1 MADNQSIIG
10 KGAIFK
16 GKISNASTIEING
29 RVEADIKSEK
39 VTLGKSASLE
49 GSIISELVVISGN
62 YQGKIK
68 ADSVWLTDSSVIT
81 GEITGVEPGE
91 HGFHIHEFI
100 CFAFQKSFDRNTSP
114 CRNKSSNVLRRHF
127 PIRRFLINQIIL
139 FISIILFNTCYPCF
153 YLSCPL
159 KIIHL

>member
-1 MADNQSIIG
+1 MADTQSIIG

-39 VTLGKSASLE
+39 VTVGKQATLE
-49 GSIISELVVISGN
+49 GSIVSELVVISGN

-81 GEITGVEPGE
+81 GEINY
-91 HGFHIHEFI
+91 
-100 CFAFQKSFDRNTSP
+100 KSLQMDRGAALNCKIVHNWDEKKLKHKKS
-114 CRNKSSNVLRRHF
+114 NEEESSNE
-127 PIRRFLINQIIL
+127 
-139 FISIILFNTCYPCF
+139 
-153 YLSCPL
+153 
-159 KIIHL
+159 